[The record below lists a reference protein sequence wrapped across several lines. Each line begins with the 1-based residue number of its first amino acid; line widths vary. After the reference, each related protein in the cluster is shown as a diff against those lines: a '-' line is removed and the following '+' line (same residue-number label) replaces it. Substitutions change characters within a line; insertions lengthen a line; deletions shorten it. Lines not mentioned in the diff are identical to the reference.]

1 MARPLVR
8 DRQVA
13 LYGGLALTLAGAL
26 LLRDAWEGRGR
37 ARPWAMKVLGLVT

>member
-1 MARPLVR
+1 MKPLVR

-26 LLRDAWEGRGR
+26 LLRDAWEHRGVD
-37 ARPWAMKVLGLVT
+37 RPWVMRIIGLVT